1 MEELL
6 KEIREKQ
13 IELDSLYSTLNR
25 TVVTENTDRNRV
37 NTQKLAKAMFS
48 MKTVCEKT
56 KIATVSEV
64 ISKKRGADLVLIR
77 RCLSYIFYIDYGI
90 TFPEVGRI
98 LNRDHATIIYH
109 VNTMKDAIF
118 LFQKRNIDPNSLVET
133 LNIIR
138 EIVGLNKITNV

>member
-90 TFPEVGRI
+90 TFPKVGRV

>member
-25 TVVTENTDRNRV
+25 TVVLQSADTNV
-37 NTQKLAKAMFS
+37 LNTQRLAKAMSS
-48 MKTVCEKT
+48 MKTICETT

-64 ISKKRGADLVLIR
+64 ISKKRGADLVMLR
-77 RCLSYIFYIDYGI
+77 RCLSYIFYVDYGI
-90 TFPEVGRI
+90 TFPKVGRI
-98 LNRDHATIIYH
+98 LNRDHATVIYH

-118 LFQKRNIDPNSLVET
+118 LFKKRNIDPSSLVET
-133 LNIIR
+133 LNIVR
-138 EIVGLNKITNV
+138 EIIGLKEITNV

>member
-13 IELDSLYSTLNR
+13 TELDSLYSTLNI
-25 TVVTENTDRNRV
+25 TVVTENADRNGI
-37 NTQKLAKAMFS
+37 NTQRLAKAMSS
-48 MKTVCEKT
+48 MKTVCETT

-64 ISKKRGADLVLIR
+64 ISKKRGADLVMLR
-77 RCLSYIFYIDYGI
+77 RCLSYIFYVDYGI
-90 TFPEVGRI
+90 TFPRVGRV
-98 LNRDHATIIYH
+98 LNRDHATVIYH

-118 LFQKRNIDPNSLVET
+118 LFQKRNIDPSSLVET
-133 LNIIR
+133 LNIVR